1 MGQRVIKWVF
11 LYAEQLDGVDKGVI
25 QVQMRATLT
34 QKRRYYIYEKEIYIL
49 TELKLD
55 QAIKGWKNGPYFVSS
70 NQGNK
75 RI

>member
-1 MGQRVIKWVF
+1 M
-11 LYAEQLDGVDKGVI
+11 LNGVDKGVI

-55 QAIKGWKNGPYFVSS
+55 QAI
-70 NQGNK
+70 
-75 RI
+75 

>member
-1 MGQRVIKWVF
+1 MGQRVMKCVF

-34 QKRRYYIYEKEIYIL
+34 QKRRYYTYEEEIYML

-55 QAIKGWKNGPYFVSS
+55 QAI
-70 NQGNK
+70 
-75 RI
+75 